1 MIHKTAFPSRA
12 KRLQSI
18 SQEMTLSQSYP
29 LLKIGKIKKE
39 LFGELIENVNRY
51 IYSNLTKFYSCEKFS
66 QDKFLLE
73 TQPEQ
78 IRGLPNITP
87 NGLILP
93 KQSTCSE
100 YNKVHSSIVKIVR
113 EFKLGQ
119 YAEGL
124 HAPINIRLID
134 GNKNDSDQRPHS
146 STKMHSDIWAGEP
159 SNSIAIFIPI
169 YGDKKNIDVKWIEP
183 LTFPEELK
191 QPLSDFN
198 EGRHIV
204 VGGTRYNV
212 DFSPGDIILVDP
224 YLIHA
229 TNKVKDLLRLSIDFR
244 FITKSVI
251 DNDLLA
257 PGTRQVNYLTYEEW
271 SDIGEGLSLTSNS
284 PLTQFSEENS
294 RQENTYAAK
303 YGVKRLKDGKL
314 CL

>member
-1 MIHKTAFPSRA
+1 MQKTAFPNRA
-12 KRLQSI
+12 KRLRSI
-18 SQEMTLSQSYP
+18 SQDMVLSQSYP
-29 LLKIGKIKKE
+29 LLKIAKIKKE
-39 LFGELIENVNRY
+39 LFGELIENVNKY
-51 IYSNLTKFYSCEKFS
+51 IHSNLTNFYSGEKFS
-66 QDKFLLE
+66 QDKFLLKS
-73 TQPEQ
+73 QPKK

-93 KQSTCSE
+93 KQSTCSD
-100 YNKVHSSIVKIVR
+100 YNKVHASIVKIVR
-113 EFKLGQ
+113 EFKLNQ
-119 YAEGL
+119 HAESV

-134 GNKNDSDQRPHS
+134 GNKNNNDLRPHS

-159 SNSIAIFIPI
+159 SNSVAIFIPI

-183 LTFPEELK
+183 LTFPEELI

-204 VGGTRYNV
+204 TGGTQYNV

-229 TNKVKDLLRLSIDFR
+229 TNKVKDLLRLSIDLR
-244 FITKSVI
+244 FITRSVVG
-251 DNDLLA
+251 NDLLA
-257 PGTRQVNYLTYEEW
+257 PGTRQANYLTYEEW

-303 YGVKRLKDGKL
+303 YGIERLPDGKL

>member
-1 MIHKTAFPSRA
+1 MQKTAFPSRA
-12 KRLQSI
+12 KRLRLI
-18 SQEMTLSQSYP
+18 SQDMVLSQSYP
-29 LLKIGKIKKE
+29 LLKIAKIKKE
-39 LFGELIENVNRY
+39 LFGELIENVNKY
-51 IYSNLTKFYSCEKFS
+51 IHSNLTNFYSGEKFS
-66 QDKFLLE
+66 QGKFLLKS
-73 TQPEQ
+73 QPKK

-93 KQSTCSE
+93 KQSTCSD
-100 YNKVHSSIVKIVR
+100 YNKVHASIVKIVR
-113 EFKLGQ
+113 EFKLNQ
-119 YAEGL
+119 HAESV

-134 GNKNDSDQRPHS
+134 GNKNNNDLRPHS

-159 SNSIAIFIPI
+159 SNSVAIFIPI

-183 LTFPEELK
+183 LTFPEELI

-204 VGGTRYNV
+204 TGGTQYNV

-229 TNKVKDLLRLSIDFR
+229 TNKVKDLLRLSIDLR
-244 FITKSVI
+244 FITRSVVG
-251 DNDLLA
+251 NDLLA
-257 PGTRQVNYLTYEEW
+257 PGTRRVNYLTYEEW

-303 YGVKRLKDGKL
+303 YGIKRFTDGKL

>member
-1 MIHKTAFPSRA
+1 MQKTAFPSRA
-12 KRLQSI
+12 KRLRSI
-18 SQEMTLSQSYP
+18 SQDMVLSQSYP
-29 LLKIGKIKKE
+29 LLKIAKIKKE
-39 LFGELIENVNRY
+39 LFGELIENVNKY
-51 IYSNLTKFYSCEKFS
+51 IHSNLTNFYSGEKFS
-66 QDKFLLE
+66 QDKFLLKS
-73 TQPEQ
+73 QPKK

-93 KQSTCSE
+93 KQSTCSD
-100 YNKVHSSIVKIVR
+100 YNKVHASIVKIVR
-113 EFKLGQ
+113 EFKLNQ
-119 YAEGL
+119 HAESV

-134 GNKNDSDQRPHS
+134 GNKNNNDLRPHS

-159 SNSIAIFIPI
+159 SNSVAIFIPI

-183 LTFPEELK
+183 LTFPEELI

-204 VGGTRYNV
+204 TGGTQYNV

-229 TNKVKDLLRLSIDFR
+229 TNKVKDLLRLSIDLR
-244 FITKSVI
+244 FITRSVVG
-251 DNDLLA
+251 NDLLA
-257 PGTRQVNYLTYEEW
+257 PGTRQANYLTYEEW

-303 YGVKRLKDGKL
+303 YGIERLPDGKL

>member
-1 MIHKTAFPSRA
+1 MQKTAFPNRA
-12 KRLQSI
+12 KRLRSI
-18 SQEMTLSQSYP
+18 SQDMVLSQSYP
-29 LLKIGKIKKE
+29 LLKIAKIKKE
-39 LFGELIENVNRY
+39 LFGELIENVNKY
-51 IYSNLTKFYSCEKFS
+51 IHSNLTNFYSGEKFS
-66 QDKFLLE
+66 QDKFLLKS
-73 TQPEQ
+73 QPKK

-93 KQSTCSE
+93 KQSTCSD
-100 YNKVHSSIVKIVR
+100 YNKVHASIVKIVR
-113 EFKLGQ
+113 EFKLNQ
-119 YAEGL
+119 HAESV

-134 GNKNDSDQRPHS
+134 GNKNNNDLRPHS

-159 SNSIAIFIPI
+159 SNSVAIFIPI

-183 LTFPEELK
+183 LTFPEELI

-204 VGGTRYNV
+204 TGGTQYNV

-244 FITKSVI
+244 FITRSVI

-257 PGTRQVNYLTYEEW
+257 PGTRQANYLTYEKW

-303 YGVKRLKDGKL
+303 YGIERLPDGKL

>member
-1 MIHKTAFPSRA
+1 MQKTAFPNRA
-12 KRLQSI
+12 KRLRSI
-18 SQEMTLSQSYP
+18 SQDMVLSQSYP
-29 LLKIGKIKKE
+29 LLKIAKIKKE
-39 LFGELIENVNRY
+39 LFGELIENVNKY
-51 IYSNLTKFYSCEKFS
+51 IHSNLTNFYSGEKFS
-66 QDKFLLE
+66 QDKFLLKS
-73 TQPEQ
+73 QPKK

-93 KQSTCSE
+93 KQSTCSD
-100 YNKVHSSIVKIVR
+100 YNKVHASIVKIVR
-113 EFKLGQ
+113 EFKLNQ
-119 YAEGL
+119 HAESV

-134 GNKNDSDQRPHS
+134 GNKNNNDLRPHS

-159 SNSIAIFIPI
+159 SNSVAIFIPI

-183 LTFPEELK
+183 LTFPEELI

-204 VGGTRYNV
+204 TGGTQYNV

-244 FITKSVI
+244 FITRSVI

-257 PGTRQVNYLTYEEW
+257 PGTRQANYLTYEKW
-271 SDIGEGLSLTSNS
+271 SDIGGGLSLTSNS
-284 PLTQFSEENS
+284 LLTQFSEENS

-303 YGVKRLKDGKL
+303 YGIKRVTDGKL

>member
-1 MIHKTAFPSRA
+1 MQKTAFPSRA
-12 KRLQSI
+12 KRLRSI
-18 SQEMTLSQSYP
+18 SQDMVLSQSYP
-29 LLKIGKIKKE
+29 LLKIAKIKKE
-39 LFGELIENVNRY
+39 LFGELIENVNKY
-51 IYSNLTKFYSCEKFS
+51 IHSNLTNFYSGEKFS
-66 QDKFLLE
+66 QDKFLLKS
-73 TQPEQ
+73 QPKK

-93 KQSTCSE
+93 KQSTCSD
-100 YNKVHSSIVKIVR
+100 YNKVHASIVKIVR
-113 EFKLGQ
+113 EFKLNQ
-119 YAEGL
+119 HAESL

-134 GNKNDSDQRPHS
+134 GNKNNNDLRPHS

-159 SNSIAIFIPI
+159 SNSVAIFIPI

-183 LTFPEELK
+183 LTFPEELI

-204 VGGTRYNV
+204 TGGTQYNV

-244 FITKSVI
+244 FITRSVI

-257 PGTRQVNYLTYEEW
+257 PGTRQANYLTYEEW

-303 YGVKRLKDGKL
+303 YGIERLPDGKL